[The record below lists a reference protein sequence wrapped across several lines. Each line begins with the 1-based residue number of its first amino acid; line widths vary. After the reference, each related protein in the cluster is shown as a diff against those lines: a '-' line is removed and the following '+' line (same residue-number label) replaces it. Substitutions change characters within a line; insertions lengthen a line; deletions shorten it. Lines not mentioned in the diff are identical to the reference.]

1 MIKIGVIGVGKL
13 GKLHAT
19 ILKEST
25 NFELVGCFDNDPIA
39 LKNVCESLDI
49 MPYTSALSL
58 IKDCDAIDIVTN
70 ASSHYEYTVAAL
82 KNGKHVFIEKPF
94 TQTLQE
100 AQHLVQLSHEADV
113 KIQVGYIERFNPAY
127 KNIENINPQPLFIE
141 SHRLSTFDPRGTDT
155 SVVLD
160 LMVHDLDIILQLVKA
175 NVKNIQA
182 NGVSVISDNIDIAN
196 ARIEFDNGC
205 VVNITASRISMKKM
219 RKMRIFQKDAY
230 ISMDFLD
237 KKTEIIKIVDDEIET
252 GLALHINGKTKNI
265 VVKQPKTEPSNALL
279 EELESFGNSI
289 KLNKKTV
296 VNAEDALKSMELAF
310 EILKKI
316 KRNSFEN

>member
-1 MIKIGVIGVGKL
+1 MIKIGIIGIGKL
-13 GKLHAT
+13 GKLHAAL
-19 ILKEST
+19 LKESPH
-25 NFELVGCFDNDPIA
+25 FELVGCFDIDPIA
-39 LKNVCESLDI
+39 LKNVCDSLDLI
-49 MPYTSALSL
+49 PYTSALSL

-70 ASSHYEYTVAAL
+70 ASSHYEYAVATL
-82 KNGKHVFIEKPF
+82 KNAKHVFIEKPF

-113 KIQVGYIERFNPAY
+113 KVQVGYIERFNPAY
-127 KNIENINPQPLFIE
+127 KSLEGINTNPLFIE
-141 SHRLSTFDPRGTDT
+141 SHRLATFDPRGTDT

-175 NVKNIQA
+175 NVKNLQA

-219 RKMRIFQKDAY
+219 RKMRLFQKDAY
-230 ISMDFLD
+230 ISMDFLE
-237 KKTEIIKIVDDEIET
+237 KKTEIIKIADDDIET
-252 GLALHINGKTKNI
+252 GLALHINGKSKNI
-265 VVKQPKTEPSNALL
+265 IIKQPKMEPSNALM
-279 EELESFGNSI
+279 EELNSFGNSI
-289 KLNKKTV
+289 INNKKTV
-296 VNAEDALKSMELAF
+296 VGAEDALKSMELAF

-316 KRNSFEN
+316 KRNNFE